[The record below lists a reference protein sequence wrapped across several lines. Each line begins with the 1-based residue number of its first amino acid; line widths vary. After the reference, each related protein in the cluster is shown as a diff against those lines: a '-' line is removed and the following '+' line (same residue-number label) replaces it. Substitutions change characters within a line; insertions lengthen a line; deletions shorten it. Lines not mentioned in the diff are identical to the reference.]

1 MATQKGIGVVW
12 GIGTTELSVGSAS
25 GKLKHT
31 SQSLGKDIEL
41 MEHRDESG
49 EVKGVTT
56 FNATQTLELD
66 IYPAGATLAAAA
78 DALVNFP
85 APGSTVT
92 LTDSG
97 DTEIDGVWLVTA
109 SSKRKTNTDKV
120 IGTLSLKKWAGISSY
135 TTIS

>member
-1 MATQKGIGVVW
+1 MATQKGIGVSW
-12 GIGTTELSVGSAS
+12 GIGTTSVTAGT
-25 GKLKHT
+25 GVLRHT
-31 SQSLGKDIEL
+31 GQSLTKDIEL
-41 MEHRDESG
+41 VEHRDTSG
-49 EVKGVTT
+49 EVVGTTT
-56 FNATQTLELD
+56 FNATQSLELD
-66 IYPAGATLAAAA
+66 VYPAGTTLATAA

-97 DTEIDGVWLVTA
+97 DAEIDGVWLVTA

-120 IGTLSLKKWAGISSY
+120 IGTLSLKNWAGISSY

>member
-1 MATQKGIGVVW
+1 MATQKGIGVSW
-12 GIGTTELSVGSAS
+12 GIGTTNITAGAGVLRNTG
-25 GKLKHT
+25 
-31 SQSLGKDIEL
+31 QSLSKEVEL
-41 MEHRDESG
+41 IEHRDTSG

-56 FNATQTLELD
+56 FNATQGLELD
-66 IYPAGATLAAAA
+66 VYPAGTTLATAAE
-78 DALVNFP
+78 ALVSFP
-85 APGSTVT
+85 APGSAVT

-97 DTEIDGVWLVTA
+97 DSEIAGEWMVVS